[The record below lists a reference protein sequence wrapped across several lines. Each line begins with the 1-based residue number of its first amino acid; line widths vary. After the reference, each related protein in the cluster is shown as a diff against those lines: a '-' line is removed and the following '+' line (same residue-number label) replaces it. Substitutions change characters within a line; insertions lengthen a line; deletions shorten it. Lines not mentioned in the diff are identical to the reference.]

1 MSDIPDVNR
10 SVEIHPG
17 IFWVGETDE
26 KTPFKCNPYVL
37 DDGEEAVLF
46 EPGPTLYYSGVREKV
61 LQTVAAKK
69 IRYILLSHQDPDL
82 CASVPLWEESLRSN
96 QCQIVTH
103 SRTANLLGYY
113 GIKSKM
119 YLVDQND
126 WVLPLRGGRVLKFLF
141 TPWCHSPGTFMTYD
155 EKTKTLF
162 SGDVFG
168 ALFFDWN
175 LFARENYISAMR
187 LFHEDYMA
195 STPHLRAAMKKIE
208 LLAIDRIAPQ
218 HGSVIGD
225 QVSDHIQFLK
235 SLEDVLSPTRTGSGH
250 LPLPNIQKRSYQD
263 LIAMV
268 LEREVAI
275 LGEERAI
282 TTARDITGLKV
293 DDRGNVLGVKG
304 DGKEV
309 LGQLLAQYHER
320 FGDWAAHHCKQ
331 VLFTMS
337 KEYGLELPKI
347 R

>member
-1 MSDIPDVNR
+1 MTDIPDVNR

-46 EPGPTLYYSGVREKV
+46 EPGPALYYSNVREKV

-69 IRYILLSHQDPDL
+69 IRYIVLSHQDPDL

-103 SRTANLLGYY
+103 SRTANLLGHY

-119 YLVDQND
+119 FLVDQND

-155 EKTKTLF
+155 EKTRTLF

-168 ALFFDWN
+168 ALSFDWN

-195 STPHLRAAMKKIE
+195 STPHLQAAMKRLKSM
-208 LLAIDRIAPQ
+208 AIDRIAPQ
-218 HGSVIGD
+218 HGSLID
-225 QVSDHIQFLK
+225 HQLNDHISALQNPR
-235 SLEDVLSPTRTGSGH
+235 ETHSP
-250 LPLPNIQKRSYQD
+250 PLNIQKRSYQD

-282 TTARDITGLKV
+282 TTAREITGLKV

-309 LGQLLAQYHER
+309 LGRLLARYHER
-320 FGDWAAHHCKQ
+320 FGDWVAHHCKQ
-331 VLFTMS
+331 ILFTMS